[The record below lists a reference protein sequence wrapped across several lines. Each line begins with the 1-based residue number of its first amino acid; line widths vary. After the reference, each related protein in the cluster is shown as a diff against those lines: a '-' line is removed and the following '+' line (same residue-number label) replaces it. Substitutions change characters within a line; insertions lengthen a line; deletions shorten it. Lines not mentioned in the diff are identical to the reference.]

1 MPYVIRKSFTF
12 EAAHQ
17 LESAETAACH
27 ECVHGHSYKVE
38 LFIYH
43 WALDCHEM
51 VLDFGFLKE
60 FKEEIMRE
68 WDHGLLLHVNKR
80 VHFLPLIEAGVL
92 KKEKVWFFDRNPTAE
107 MMASHIHDR
116 LVLFLKASGWTATA
130 RKVRVHETST
140 GWAEYFPEAS
150 LKRTEITLNIPPKG

>member
-1 MPYVIRKSFTF
+1 MPYRIRKSFTF

-38 LFIYH
+38 VFLEH

-51 VLDFGFLKE
+51 VLDFSFLKG
-60 FKEEIMRE
+60 FKEEVMKE

-80 VHFLPLIEAGVL
+80 PHFLPLIEAGVL
-92 KKEKVWFFDRNPTAE
+92 KREKVWFFDRNPTAE
-107 MMASHIHDR
+107 MMASHLYDR
-116 LVLFLKASGWTATA
+116 LVLWLKESNFTVRA

-140 GWAEYFPEAS
+140 GWAEFEPEAGF
-150 LKRTEITLNIPPKG
+150 PKKKE